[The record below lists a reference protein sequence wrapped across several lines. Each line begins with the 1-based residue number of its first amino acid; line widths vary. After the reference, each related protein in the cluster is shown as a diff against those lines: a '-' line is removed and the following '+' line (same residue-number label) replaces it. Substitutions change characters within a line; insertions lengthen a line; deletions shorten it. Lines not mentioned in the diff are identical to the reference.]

1 MNNGNLKMKW
11 LIGILIPIVIGLIVV
26 LYGSTLAAQLER
38 DINQTQQTNRLVEVI
53 DNVSTKLNA
62 IDGRLNRIEGRL
74 GLDIK
79 LQKVVE

>member
-1 MNNGNLKMKW
+1 MNGNLKMKW

-38 DINQTQQTNRLVEVI
+38 DVSQTQQTNRLVEVI
-53 DNVSTKLNA
+53 DNVNTKLNA